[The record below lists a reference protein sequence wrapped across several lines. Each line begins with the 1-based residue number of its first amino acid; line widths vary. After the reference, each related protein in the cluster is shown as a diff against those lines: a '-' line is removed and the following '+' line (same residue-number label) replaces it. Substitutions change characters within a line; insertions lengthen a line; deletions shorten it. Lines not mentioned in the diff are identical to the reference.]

1 MKEIKKSILKKI
13 AKTAYAA
20 AKTEADSACM
30 CFGYQPVMPKKV
42 KELSCKK

>member
-1 MKEIKKSILKKI
+1 MKEIKKSILKRI
-13 AKTAYAA
+13 AKTAYSA

-30 CFGYQPVMPKKV
+30 CFCYQPVMPKKV

>member
-1 MKEIKKSILKKI
+1 MKEIKKGMLKKI

-42 KELSCKK
+42 KELKNRK